1 MSGGGG
7 GGSSSSM
14 RTAAAAG
21 RCTRGADAAV
31 GITTRSVAV
40 RTTRRRGHRRRRRGE
55 GCHQRSAAGR
65 CSSRW
70 EATLDW
76 VRSAA
81 VCYFSFYLCQA
92 RISEILLQRNPDK
105 MAKIGISRP
114 AWPESYPGESN
125 PRWWRGGR
133 GTTAGMSIIR
143 RGGVAQRRPGSNR
156 SRSGPSDTPSK
167 EREQREREAR
177 EST

>member
-7 GGSSSSM
+7 GGSSSSSM

-31 GITTRSVAV
+31 VVITSVAV

-55 GCHQRSAAGR
+55 GCHQRSTAGR

-81 VCYFSFYLCQA
+81 VCY
-92 RISEILLQRNPDK
+92 LLMPNKDIRDPSSAEPGLNGEDRNFL
-105 MAKIGISRP
+105 
-114 AWPESYPGESN
+114 AWPERMN
-125 PRWWRGGR
+125 RILANRTRGGGGEGGAR
-133 GTTAGMSIIR
+133 QR
-143 RGGVAQRRPGSNR
+143 ECRLFGGVGAQRRPGSNR
-156 SRSGPSDTPSK
+156 LRSGGFRQIRQPSK
-167 EREQREREAR
+167 AREQRERS